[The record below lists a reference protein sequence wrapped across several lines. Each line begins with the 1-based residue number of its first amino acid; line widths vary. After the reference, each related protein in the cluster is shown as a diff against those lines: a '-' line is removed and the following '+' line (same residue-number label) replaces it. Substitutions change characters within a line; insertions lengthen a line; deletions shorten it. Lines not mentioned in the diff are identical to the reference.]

1 MITPE
6 SVCSKVNSRMNSLIM
21 NNQTFQTLDLI
32 RKCMSERIDIL
43 GAGLSGL
50 AAATILAKA
59 GKEVHVHEIRKDS
72 GARFDGDFQ
81 GIENWTSDIDFFEEM
96 REWGLDPDEFKS
108 NAFDII
114 DLIHPDDVITN
125 PKTKAAAFRVVER
138 GTDEHCIDQGFK
150 RMAIAAGAEIHYES
164 KVEPDTCDIIAAGPK
179 DSSAIAFGEI
189 FHTEHPNHVAFQ
201 LNDKLAPGAYSY
213 LIIID
218 GVGLICTCLWRQQ
231 RKSGRYLNETIAWY
245 DEHYDLN
252 RKPIKRVGGK
262 GDFSLPTKYIH
273 ENKIYVGEAGGLQD
287 FMWGFGMR
295 YAITSGV
302 LAAQSIL
309 EECDYEK
316 EVKKKLVP
324 LIKISAINRFL
335 MNRVGDRGFK
345 MVARYW
351 MRDQKRKGDG
361 LQFMKWIYQPGIV
374 RKSLWP
380 IVKISMLR
388 KKKLDDGRLV
398 HRMPFRKSL
407 KRDTWE
413 PSSKAIEVGEQW
425 NMIRKGGGK
434 LSFTESDA

>member
-1 MITPE
+1 M
-6 SVCSKVNSRMNSLIM
+6 K
-21 NNQTFQTLDLI
+21 
-32 RKCMSERIDIL
+32 ERIDIL

-81 GIENWTSDIDFFEEM
+81 GIENWTSETDFFEEM
-96 REWGLDPDEFKS
+96 KTWGLEPEEFKS

-125 PKTKAAAFRVVER
+125 PVTSGTAFRVVER

-150 RMAIAAGAEIHYES
+150 RMAISAGAKIHYEV
-164 KVEPDTCDIIAAGPK
+164 KVNPNDCDIVAAGPK

-189 FHTEHPNHVAFQ
+189 FHTDHPNHVAFQ

-218 GVGLICTCLWRQQ
+218 GIGLICTCLWRKQK
-231 RKSGRYLNETIAWY
+231 KSGRYLNETIAWY
-245 DEHYDLN
+245 ESNYELN
-252 RKPIKRVGGK
+252 RIPIKRVGGK
-262 GDFSLPTKYIH
+262 GDFSLPEKYIH
-273 ENKIYVGEAGGLQD
+273 EDKIYVGEAGGLQD

-309 EECDYEK
+309 DQCDYEV
-316 EVKKKLVP
+316 EVRKKLVP
-324 LIKISAINRFL
+324 LIKTSAINRFL
-335 MNRVGDRGFK
+335 MNRIGDRGFK
-345 MVARYW
+345 LVARYW
-351 MRDQKRKGDG
+351 MRDQKKNGDG
-361 LQFMKWIYQPGIV
+361 LNFMKWVYQPGFL

-380 IVKISMLR
+380 LVKLSMLR
-388 KKKLDDGRLV
+388 KKKLKDGRLV
-398 HRMPFRKSL
+398 YRMPFRKPL
-407 KRDTWE
+407 KRDLWD
-413 PSSKAIEVGEQW
+413 PSEKANYIGEQW
-425 NMIRKGGGK
+425 NEVRKGGAS
-434 LSFTESDA
+434 LSFSESDS